1 GYGWS
6 LGEIYSVYNGTAR
19 TGDAIFTN
27 YWQNPPIQGLV
38 TPPQNSGEAFKIAV
52 GPVEIRRSDTATETQ
67 VLWRDDTDS
76 NLIILPS
83 DFFAPLLAKQQ
94 EWTHTSPSVGRG
106 QSYTESI
113 SGYVED
119 PMWEVVRAY
128 GNALDNRAF
137 EFATQ
142 QLMLNGVQSTNGT
155 TVSGIT
161 VTEGF
166 LGTLYYAL

>member
-1 GYGWS
+1 
-6 LGEIYSVYNGTAR
+6 
-19 TGDAIFTN
+19 
-27 YWQNPPIQGLV
+27 
-38 TPPQNSGEAFKIAV
+38 
-52 GPVEIRRSDTATETQ
+52 
-67 VLWRDDTDS
+67 
-76 NLIILPS
+76 S

-166 LGTLYYAL
+166 LGTIYYALTPEEEVRQWET